1 MEKHL
6 VEGCRVSIIPLFDLI
21 LNSLWYNYFINLKGG
36 IMSIDFNSLLTTEE
50 RKAVVAQRVQQLAVE
65 AYQLTLNLN
74 VLNAQAEP
82 NEQALTE
89 INNNLNLLEQMI
101 TVYKAELDSLGVS
114 E

>member
-1 MEKHL
+1 
-6 VEGCRVSIIPLFDLI
+6 
-21 LNSLWYNYFINLKGG
+21 
-36 IMSIDFNSLLTTEE
+36 MSIDFNTLLTTEE
-50 RKAVVAQRVQQLAVE
+50 RKAVVTQRIQQLAVE

-74 VLNAQAEP
+74 VLNAQEEP

>member
-1 MEKHL
+1 
-6 VEGCRVSIIPLFDLI
+6 
-21 LNSLWYNYFINLKGG
+21 
-36 IMSIDFNSLLTTEE
+36 MSIDFNTLLTTEE
-50 RKAVVAQRVQQLAVE
+50 RKAVVTQRVQQLAVE

-82 NEQALTE
+82 NEQALAE
-89 INNNLNLLEQMI
+89 INNNLDLLEQMI

>member
-1 MEKHL
+1 
-6 VEGCRVSIIPLFDLI
+6 
-21 LNSLWYNYFINLKGG
+21 
-36 IMSIDFNSLLTTEE
+36 MSIDFNTLLTTEE
-50 RKAVVAQRVQQLAVE
+50 RKAVVTQRVQQLAVE

-74 VLNAQAEP
+74 VLNAQTEP
-82 NEQALTE
+82 NEQALAE